1 MGEDGLLCTVQLGW
15 CPPRWRGWPLSLSP
29 QIPMLL
35 ASRKQEILNLQSH
48 SDLYLFGT
56 LLSVYTIF
64 PLVVEI
70 VVI

>member
-1 MGEDGLLCTVQLGW
+1 MGDYHQNSLILISVSAFFFLLVHNTGKGSKFKYVQ
-15 CPPRWRGWPLSLSP
+15 
-29 QIPMLL
+29 
-35 ASRKQEILNLQSH
+35 QEILNLQSH

-64 PLVVEI
+64 PLVEI

>member
-1 MGEDGLLCTVQLGW
+1 MGDYHQNSLILILVSTFFFLLVQNTGK
-15 CPPRWRGWPLSLSP
+15 GSKFKYV
-29 QIPMLL
+29 Q
-35 ASRKQEILNLQSH
+35 QEILNLQSH

-64 PLVVEI
+64 PLVEI